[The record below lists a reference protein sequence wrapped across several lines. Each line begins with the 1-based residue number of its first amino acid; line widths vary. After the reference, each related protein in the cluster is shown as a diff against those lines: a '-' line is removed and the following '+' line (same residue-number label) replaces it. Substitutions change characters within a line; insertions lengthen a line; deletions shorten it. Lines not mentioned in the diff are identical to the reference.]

1 MRKTI
6 SNLALL
12 ACCLMISS
20 AIAADD
26 LASIKSKIDSIK
38 NDPEHYQAVLDT
50 GREASDFCQLCHGQ
64 DGNADK
70 PGVPN
75 LAQQNPVYL
84 TDQFNKF
91 ASGERE
97 DFTGVMQSLVN
108 TLSPED
114 RMALAIYFDST
125 KLKPLPYDKVK
136 AEAGKAHFQRVCQIC
151 HGEDGLGKENY
162 ARIAGQRQDYV
173 VETLKI
179 FRDKDIGK
187 WRSRESSMMTAY
199 VSGMSDQ
206 TLEQLAH
213 YITSLGEGIIAD

>member
-1 MRKTI
+1 MRKII
-6 SNLALL
+6 SYLAFL
-12 ACCLMISS
+12 AGFLMLN
-20 AIAADD
+20 AAHAADD
-26 LASIKSKIDSIK
+26 IATIKAGIEAIKS
-38 NDPEHYQAVLDT
+38 DPERYQVVIEK
-50 GREASDFCQLCHGQ
+50 GREAADFCQLCHGQ

-91 ASGERE
+91 ANGERE

-108 TLSPED
+108 TLEPED
-114 RMALAIYFDST
+114 RMALAMYFAGT
-125 KLKPLPYDKVK
+125 RLKALPYDSVK
-136 AEAGKAHFQRVCQIC
+136 AEAGKAHFQRVCSIC
-151 HGEDGLGKENY
+151 HGADGLGKEGY

-173 VETLKI
+173 VDTLKM

-187 WRSRESSMMTAY
+187 WRNRESSMMTAY
-199 VSGMSDQ
+199 VTGMDDQ